1 MHLLDSIIAFAAVI
15 LVASLVVTAGTQ
27 LTISLLGL
35 RGANLRRS
43 LADLFENACDDRD
56 AKRYGKVIAR
66 RALHHPLLSGS
77 VFSRFGVRANDLPFV
92 PADAV
97 GKLRWAGNGIPLQP
111 WLLGAASGFFLCP
124 AAIAIIN
131 RLTPLDTS
139 AFSNLIAS
147 IIPFLNFVEHP
158 WRTGA
163 VVGAVVG
170 GLLSRW
176 RLATNV
182 RADELVG
189 VLEKLSSPPGG
200 SLPDPA
206 QRAMLVIA
214 GEAQSAP
221 RLKMDAAAL
230 EFDKFVRELPENNE
244 EDAIPGFEKSP
255 KPATPQIETRLEGV
269 NSWFDHV
276 MSRAS
281 QRFTLQARVITVA
294 VSLVLVLGAHF
305 DAIRIFHSLSSDA
318 EVRSQIAGSTDA
330 LVKQAAQLSRSR
342 EDGSSKEIV
351 PDVYRRAMVDVL
363 QTAPVSVETAKPKSH
378 RSSHHSSSSA
388 AAASQAAA
396 TGNPAESQDGV
407 QAAAQPPAEDAA
419 ASAVAPPAS
428 DAPVKES
435 KHKSSKSSSKAKT
448 PPSAEVEK
456 AAVAPTPGED
466 IATMQAKVFASKA
479 LVTTA
484 GFASR
489 EDAVAWLRTTLNSN
503 PAVNNLVANYEQA
516 VNAQL
521 VSDTDKLLDHSAS
534 MRYDFG
540 RSELQLVPEKWI
552 GWKPAGNEWPGLLV
566 AVALLSLCAPICFN
580 LLKSVAS
587 LRPLAFTG
595 ASYYPDRRVRKE
607 DRRQS
612 PPREASRI
620 QPKSQMKAQEKP
632 LAKATEKASEKMPEK
647 LEDERKP
654 VTAGHIDDLL

>member
-1 MHLLDSIIAFAAVI
+1 MHLLDSIIAFTAVI

-27 LTISLLGL
+27 AMISLLGL

-77 VFSRFGVRANDLPFV
+77 VFSRFGLRADDIPFV

-97 GKLRWAGNGIPLQP
+97 GKLRWAGSGIPFQP
-111 WLLGAASGFFLCP
+111 WILGGVSGFFLFP
-124 AAIAIIN
+124 AALAIIN
-131 RLTPLDTS
+131 RLTPLDIS
-139 AFSNLIAS
+139 AVSNLTNS
-147 IIPFLNFVEHP
+147 VIPFLNFVEHP

-163 VVGAVVG
+163 IVGAIFG

-176 RLATNV
+176 RLATSV

-221 RLKMDAAAL
+221 RLKMDAAAM
-230 EFDKFVRELPENNE
+230 EFDKFVRELPEHNE
-244 EDAIPGFEKSP
+244 DDMFSAPDKTP
-255 KPATPQIETRLEGV
+255 KAAQPQIETRLEGV

-276 MSRAS
+276 MNRAS
-281 QRFTLQARVITVA
+281 QRFTLQARVVTVA
-294 VSLVLVLGAHF
+294 VALVLVFGAHF

-318 EVRSQIAGSTDA
+318 EVRAQIAGSTDA
-330 LVKQAAQLSRSR
+330 LTKQAAQISRSR
-342 EDGSSKEIV
+342 EDGSSREVV
-351 PDVYRRAMVDVL
+351 PDVYRKTMVDVL
-363 QTAPVSVETAKPKSH
+363 QSTPVSAETAKPKSH
-378 RSSHHSSSSA
+378 HSSHHSSSTS
-388 AAASQAAA
+388 AAASQVTAN
-396 TGNPAESQDGV
+396 GNPAESPDGV
-407 QAAAQPPAEDAA
+407 QTAAQPPAEDAA
-419 ASAVAPPAS
+419 AAAAAQPAS

-435 KHKSSKSSSKAKT
+435 KHRSSKSSSKAKT
-448 PPSAEVEK
+448 PAPVEAVK
-456 AAVAPTPGED
+456 APAAPTPGED
-466 IATMQAKVFASKA
+466 IATMQAKALASKA
-479 LVTTA
+479 LVTTPA
-484 GFASR
+484 FASR
-489 EDAVAWLRTTLNSN
+489 EDAVDWLRSTLNSN
-503 PAVNNLVANYEQA
+503 PAVDNLVTNYEQA
-516 VNAQL
+516 LNAQL
-521 VSDTDKLLDHSAS
+521 VSDTDKLLDRSAS
-534 MRYDFG
+534 MRHDFG
-540 RSELQLVPEKWI
+540 RSELQLVPEKWM
-552 GWKPAGNEWPGLLV
+552 GWKPANNEWPGLLV
-566 AVALLSLCAPICFN
+566 AVALLSLGAPICFN

-595 ASYYPDRRVRKE
+595 TSYYPDRRVRKE

-612 PPREASRI
+612 PPRETSRI

-632 LAKATEKASEKMPEK
+632 TAKATEKTPEKMSEK
-647 LEDERKP
+647 LEDDRKP